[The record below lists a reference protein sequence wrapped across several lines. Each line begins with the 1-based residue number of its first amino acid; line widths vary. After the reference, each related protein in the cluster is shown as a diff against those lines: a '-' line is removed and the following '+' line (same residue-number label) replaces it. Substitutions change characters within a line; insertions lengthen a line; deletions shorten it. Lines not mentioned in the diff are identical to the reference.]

1 MPDNMLLFV
10 ALAIIAGTGYKL
22 INKYVLKETEP
33 YAFALITNIVS
44 AVIFFLLALNTFSFP
59 KEPMAWIV
67 LGIASILWTI
77 IAVSTLIS
85 YKATDVSIREPLSQS
100 KTIIAL
106 ILGIL
111 FLREAVSAGRI
122 IGTIVIF
129 LGITLL
135 IYHPERRFGRLS
147 DKGVKW
153 TLFAALLSAFVAI
166 ADKAALKWFSLETY
180 GFLVYFF
187 PSIILLFFLS
197 KRTHQVRHL
206 LKTKW
211 KSALAGIALALTAY
225 YFTLKAFSVAD
236 VTIVYPLLQLTA
248 LLTVIGGLIF
258 MNERE
263 HMWQK
268 IIAVVII
275 IAGSII
281 LKI

>member
-1 MPDNMLLFV
+1 MLDNMLLFV
-10 ALAIIAGTGYKL
+10 ALAIIAGTGSKL
-22 INKYVLKETEP
+22 IHKYVLKETEP

-44 AVIFFLLALNTFSFP
+44 AIIFFLLAMHNFSLP
-59 KEPMAWIV
+59 KEPMAWVV
-67 LGIASILWTI
+67 LGIASVLWTI

-135 IYHPERRFGRLS
+135 VYHPERRFGRLS

-153 TLFAALLSAFVAI
+153 TFFAALLSAFVAI
-166 ADKAALKWFSLETY
+166 ADKAALKWFNFETY
-180 GFLVYFF
+180 GFLVYFI
-187 PSIILLFFLS
+187 PTLILSMFIS
-197 KRTHQVRHL
+197 KRMHQVRHL

-211 KSALAGIALALTAY
+211 KAALTGIILSATTY
-225 YFTLKAFSVAD
+225 YFTLRAFSLAD
-236 VTIVYPLLQLTA
+236 VTIVYPLLQLTM
-248 LLTVIGGLIF
+248 LLTVIGGLVF
-258 MNERE
+258 MKERE